1 MPTKEQL
8 QIIWATEMEFP
19 FTRREDDPMYS
30 LTKNKFM
37 TDGLT
42 TVAPAPTLGEE
53 RVRISFNTQKSDLVT
68 LIKQKTAELIDLC
81 EQAKREARNRTDKND
96 NWKAKTEREF
106 DKAQEEYE
114 SAAHWAVKGATA
126 GF

>member
-1 MPTKEQL
+1 MQ
-8 QIIWATEMEFP
+8 
-19 FTRREDDPMYS
+19 
-30 LTKNKFM
+30 
-37 TDGLT
+37 DGTT

-53 RVRISFNTQKSDLVT
+53 RVRVSFNTNKSDLVT

-81 EQAKREARNRTDKND
+81 EQAKQEALNRDDKND
-96 NWKAKTEREF
+96 HWKEKTAREY
-106 DKAQEEYE
+106 DKALDEYE